1 VSAEKPK
8 APTKV
13 CEILLLTDIQRKAAV
28 SEDEDEEDELSS
40 DQEDPPPPKKKAK
53 ANPPK
58 AKANPP
64 KKPKPKQKSAPL
76 SKARISSP
84 AEDLESSDDDMPL
97 RPGPSDTD
105 IKGAI
110 RDYLHGKDLSLVTKG
125 MVKEALRKKY
135 GDETVK
141 SKRELISQ
149 GIAEGMDV

>member
-1 VSAEKPK
+1 MSAEKPK
-8 APTKV
+8 APKKV
-13 CEILLLTDIQRKAAV
+13 CDIILLTDIQRKAVV

-58 AKANPP
+58 
-64 KKPKPKQKSAPL
+64 KPKQKSAPL

>member
-8 APTKV
+8 APKKV
-13 CEILLLTDIQRKAAV
+13 CEIILLTDIQRKAAV
-28 SEDEDEEDELSS
+28 SEDVDEEDELSS

-58 AKANPP
+58 
-64 KKPKPKQKSAPL
+64 KPKQKSAPL
-76 SKARISSP
+76 SKARITSP